1 MLGQRFILPRIWH
14 LDNKVLWYSFIIIYL
29 HYMYVMTFFLLRF
42 RPVSYKE
49 KLNNMTFEAKRPKH
63 QEYDIPNFM
72 MLFLHDQMCL
82 YREGEQCIYIHTHT
96 YWKLSWWQE
105 DRSFCGHSLR
115 VWAAGL
121 PLMLAK
127 TTLLFSITE
136 SMICARTKLQ
146 MYLFTVL
153 KIRSRMWRQGFQ
165 LRWTNY
171 SPPPINVRL
180 WSKIFLTFIVS

>member
-1 MLGQRFILPRIWH
+1 MKPKGQNTKNTTFRILWCFSCMTKCVFIERE
-14 LDNKVLWYSFIIIYL
+14 NSVYIY
-29 HYMYVMTFFLLRF
+29 T
-42 RPVSYKE
+42 
-49 KLNNMTFEAKRPKH
+49 
-63 QEYDIPNFM
+63 
-72 MLFLHDQMCL
+72 
-82 YREGEQCIYIHTHT
+82 HTHT